1 MTPASPVPEPIST
14 LPSGMLNCRLNSTS
28 ELQKAWMPFFH
39 NGGLFVQTATAYHM
53 NDEVVVLLT
62 LPDQSRHAATGT
74 ISWINP
80 SLGHRPAGVGV
91 AFRDEPV
98 LKELKARIETLLVG
112 QAPVPDGSVMTL

>member
-1 MTPASPVPEPIST
+1 MPHISPVPEPIST
-14 LPSGMLNCRLNSTS
+14 MPSGMLSCRLNSEA

-39 NGGLFVQTATAYHM
+39 NGGLFVQTPNTYHM

-62 LPDQSRHAATGT
+62 LPDQSRHAATGN
-74 ISWINP
+74 IGWINP

-91 AFRDEPV
+91 AFRDEAI